1 MYTPTNRTLAAL
13 LCATTILM
21 AQVPAPKP
29 PPGFGPRM
37 DLPQN
42 QPQPPVAQQPQPGA
56 PAAAAPAPQPAG
68 GGTGGLQLE
77 NASLTA
83 VIDILARQLK
93 INYILDPRVK
103 GGIILNTYGETKALS
118 NRELLDMIL
127 RINGFAMVQ
136 VGDIYRIVPMADA
149 ARLPIKPSINQKDLP
164 DSEQIVL
171 NLIFLK
177 YANVD
182 ELTKLLDPFMGENS
196 KTWSYAPANLL
207 LILDSA
213 RSMRRTMELISL
225 FDNDS
230 FAGGRVRLFETQHAR
245 PSDLAKEIDNIFKGI
260 SLNEK
265 QSPIKFIPVDRI
277 NTIIT
282 VAANPSAFGEVEK
295 WIKKLD
301 TPVKITAGAID
312 NYVYRVKYGRADLLA
327 MSIMML
333 YGGGYGMGMGGYGM
347 GGYGMG
353 MGMSGMMGGG
363 GMYGGGG
370 YGSTLGAGT
379 MSPTALGMYGAG
391 PGVSMQYNTGAGT
404 GYGAAPGAVQSG
416 NIPPVG
422 GGMDATGTFL
432 GSQMGYGAQGR
443 VPRVVPNAMDNSLI
457 IQGTP
462 AEYEGILKILRQ
474 LDIAPRQVL
483 IEAKIYEVSLTGA
496 FANGIAAFIQ
506 DKTKPGASAPSLPTR
521 ALQGFLTNGTVGLTA
536 GALVG
541 QSRELLAFMSSQD
554 MESRSKVISAPSVIA
569 TDSIAA
575 TINVGTEVPTL
586 ASQAVTGVQ
595 SSGSSLF
602 ANTIQN
608 RQSGVTL
615 AITARINPSGIVT
628 LIVNQEVSAPQGP
641 SSGGIQSPSFS
652 KRTIN
657 TQVTVEDG
665 DTIAIGGII
674 NESNTYSSAGIPF
687 LHRLP
692 VLGAAFGSRSY
703 GKERTE
709 LIVFMTP
716 RVIYD
721 TNEISEAS
729 EELKGRLRR
738 LRKYIRD

>member
-1 MYTPTNRTLAAL
+1 
-13 LCATTILM
+13 
-21 AQVPAPKP
+21 
-29 PPGFGPRM
+29 M
-37 DLPQN
+37 DLPQ
-42 QPQPPVAQQPQPGA
+42 PQAAP
-56 PAAAAPAPQPAG
+56 PAAPQTG
-68 GGTGGLQLE
+68 GSTGGLQLE

-103 GGIILNTYGETKALS
+103 GGIILNTYGETKSLS

-149 ARLPIKPSINQKDLP
+149 ARLPIKPSINQRDLP

-196 KTWSYAPANLL
+196 KTWAYPPANLL

-230 FAGGRVRLFETQHAR
+230 FAGSRVKLFETEHAR
-245 PSDLAKEIDNIFKGI
+245 PSELAKEIDNIFKGI

-277 NTIIT
+277 NTIIA
-282 VAANPSAFGEVEK
+282 VAANPSAFEEVEK

-301 TPVKITAGAID
+301 TPVKITSGSID

-327 MSIMML
+327 SSIMML
-333 YGGGYGMGMGGYGM
+333 Y

-353 MGMSGMMGGG
+353 MGMGGMGMGMGMSGMA
-363 GMYGGGG
+363 GMPGQGG
-370 YGSTLGAGT
+370 YGSMLGSGMNT
-379 MSPTALGMYGAG
+379 PSALGMYG
-391 PGVSMQYNTGAGT
+391 PGQGATMQYNTQAGT
-404 GYGAAPGAVQSG
+404 AFGATPGAPASG
-416 NIPPVG
+416 FVPPVG
-422 GGMDATGTFL
+422 GGTDATGTFL
-432 GSQMGYGAQGR
+432 GAQMGGANGR
-443 VPRVVPNAMDNSLI
+443 IPRVVPNPMDNSLI

-462 AEYEGILKILRQ
+462 SEYEGIHKILRQ
-474 LDIAPRQVL
+474 LDVAPRQVL
-483 IEAKIYEVSLTGA
+483 IDAKIYEVTLTGA
-496 FANGIAAFIQ
+496 FSNGIAAYIQ
-506 DKTKPGASAPSLPTR
+506 SRTTPIDGAPTLATR
-521 ALQGFLTNGTVGLTA
+521 MVSGFLANGAIGLTA

-554 MESRSKVISAPSVIA
+554 METRSRVISAPSVIT
-569 TDSIAA
+569 TDSIPA

-595 SSGSSLF
+595 SGGSSLF

-615 AITARINPSGIVT
+615 AITARVNPSGIVT
-628 LIVNQEVSAPQGP
+628 LIVNQDVSSPQAAAAG
-641 SSGGIQSPSFS
+641 SIQSPSFS
-652 KRTIN
+652 RRSIN

-674 NESNTYSSAGIPF
+674 NETNTYASAGIPF

-692 VLGAAFGSRSY
+692 VIGLAFGSRTY

-729 EELKGRLRR
+729 DELKGRLRR
-738 LRKYIRD
+738 LRKYLQE

>member
-1 MYTPTNRTLAAL
+1 LDL
-13 LCATTILM
+13 
-21 AQVPAPKP
+21 PKP
-29 PPGFGPRM
+29 PAAT
-37 DLPQN
+37 
-42 QPQPPVAQQPQPGA
+42 PQPAPGQPGA
-56 PAAAAPAPQPAG
+56 PQPPGTAPAAPAAAG
-68 GGTGGLQLE
+68 GIGTGGLQLE

-83 VIDILARQLK
+83 VIDILARALK

-103 GGIILNTYGETKALS
+103 GGIILNTYGETKSLS

-149 ARLPIKPSINQKDLP
+149 ARLPIKPQINQRDLP

-196 KTWSYAPANLL
+196 KTWAYPPANLL

-230 FAGGRVRLFETQHAR
+230 FAGGRVKLFETEHAR
-245 PSDLAKEIDNIFKGI
+245 PSDLTKEIDTIFKGI

-277 NTIIT
+277 NTIIA
-282 VAANPSAFGEVEK
+282 VAANPSAFDEVGK

-301 TPVKITAGAID
+301 TPVKITSGAID
-312 NYVYRVKYGRADLLA
+312 NYVYRVKYGNAMMLA
-327 MSIMML
+327 SSIMML
-333 YGGGYGMGMGGYGM
+333 YGGMGMMGMGGYGMGMGGFGMGMGGFGGMGMSGMTGMGMGGYGMGMGGYGM
-347 GGYGMG
+347 TGMNPAAMGAYGL
-353 MGMSGMMGGG
+353 GGG
-363 GMYGGGG
+363 A
-370 YGSTLGAGT
+370 S
-379 MSPTALGMYGAG
+379 
-391 PGVSMQYNTGAGT
+391 VQYNPGAAASGVAQVQGANPAMMADGT
-404 GYGAAPGAVQSG
+404 GTYL
-416 NIPPVG
+416 G
-422 GGMDATGTFL
+422 G
-432 GSQMGYGAQGR
+432 QMGFGAQGR
-443 VPRVVPNAMDNSLI
+443 IPRVVPNPMDNSLI

-462 AEYEGILKILRQ
+462 AEYEGIHKILRQ
-474 LDIAPRQVL
+474 LDIPPRQVL
-483 IEAKIYEVSLTGA
+483 IDAKIYEVALTGA
-496 FANGIAAFIQ
+496 FANGIAVYLQ
-506 DKTKPGASAPSLPTR
+506 DRNNPATGSPTLSTR
-521 ALQGFLTNGTVGLTA
+521 KVVAALANGSVGLSA

-541 QSRELLAFMSSQD
+541 QSRELLAFMSSQ
-554 MESRSKVISAPSVIA
+554 EVETRSRVIAAPSIIA

-575 TINVGTEVPTL
+575 NINVGTEVPTL

-595 SSGSSLF
+595 SGGSSLF

-608 RQSGVTL
+608 RQTGVTL
-615 AITARINPSGIVT
+615 SITARVNPSGVVT
-628 LIVNQEVSAPQGP
+628 LIVNQDVSSPQAPA
-641 SSGGIQSPSFS
+641 SGGIQSPSFS
-652 KRTIN
+652 KRSLN

-674 NESNTYSSAGIPF
+674 NESNTYSTNGFPF

-692 VLGAAFGSRSY
+692 VIGAAFGSRSY

-709 LIVFMTP
+709 LVVFMTP

-729 EELKGRLRR
+729 DELRSRLRR
-738 LRKYIRD
+738 LRKYIRE